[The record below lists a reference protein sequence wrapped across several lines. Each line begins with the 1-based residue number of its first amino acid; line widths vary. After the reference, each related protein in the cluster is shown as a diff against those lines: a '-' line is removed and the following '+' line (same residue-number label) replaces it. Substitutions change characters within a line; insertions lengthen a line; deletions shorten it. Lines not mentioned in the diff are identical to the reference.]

1 MSESHFVHSMNLSGL
16 ILSSDFLYLSA
27 FLEGM
32 LWKKMHRDK
41 VPFEIQRQ
49 SYWGQD
55 ISQLRFLE
63 FGNGLVVDI
72 INILLL
78 LWNTNTVASY
88 KIWLLRLLCYVD
100 KWFWII
106 IDPDKELF
114 EKISRKHNLFFEK
127 AIFPELLAK
136 CFSEPTN

>member
-55 ISQLRFLE
+55 ISQLRFSE

-72 INILLL
+72 IK
-78 LWNTNTVASY
+78 TY
-88 KIWLLRLLCYVD
+88 CYYYEIQTQLQVTKYD
-100 KWFWII
+100 YWDFFVMLIN
-106 IDPDKELF
+106 DF
-114 EKISRKHNLFFEK
+114 E
-127 AIFPELLAK
+127 
-136 CFSEPTN
+136 

>member
-49 SYWGQD
+49 SY
-55 ISQLRFLE
+55 
-63 FGNGLVVDI
+63 
-72 INILLL
+72 
-78 LWNTNTVASY
+78 
-88 KIWLLRLLCYVD
+88 
-100 KWFWII
+100 
-106 IDPDKELF
+106 
-114 EKISRKHNLFFEK
+114 
-127 AIFPELLAK
+127 
-136 CFSEPTN
+136 